1 MTSHTTMLAAPHSSR
16 TQTAARQAALFFFVA
31 GVLALLGS
39 FAMPAVQAQ
48 RYSFIALGLLDV
60 AIALVLYLLPWSR
73 WSPRSLLAL
82 IPLAFVVIGLFYH
95 SGATPPTIY
104 PVFFILLFIWV
115 GLSLPPWSA
124 LTLAPLTA
132 AAYVLPMLWSGPY
145 TAAIGS
151 AIVAVPICTLIG
163 EVIGQVMNRLRIVQ
177 EALEQQVAE
186 QTAELRTANTELQ
199 RELAEREQ
207 IEALLATERAS
218 LARQVAEQ
226 TADLSA
232 ANAELARAARLKDEF
247 LASMSHELRT
257 PLNAI
262 LGMSQALQEQI
273 YGGLTSKQ
281 VGALQTIVESGE
293 HLLGL
298 INDIL
303 DLAKIGAG
311 KMELAFE
318 PVEAV
323 TLAQAS
329 LRLIQPNAQAKRLQ
343 LVTCFDSTV
352 QLLQADA
359 RSLKQILVNL
369 LSNAVKFTP
378 AGGRVGLE
386 IVGDAAEGRIY
397 FTVWDSGIG
406 IAEEDLAHI
415 FQPFVQIDARLA
427 REYVGTGL
435 GLALASRLVDLH
447 GGSIAVTSTPS
458 KGSRFTVTLP
468 WRQSAEAATAQQEGA
483 ALAKAAGDMPTN
495 QARRERVLVAEDNP
509 ANLMAVADYL
519 MAKGYQVVV
528 AHDGAEAVA
537 RARETHPDLMLM
549 DIQMPGM
556 DGLEATRQIR
566 ADTTL
571 AAIPI
576 IALTALAMPGDR
588 ERCIAAGVDVYLTKP
603 VPLPELVTTIETCC
617 ETAYAPH

>member
-1 MTSHTTMLAAPHSSR
+1 M
-16 TQTAARQAALFFFVA
+16 
-31 GVLALLGS
+31 
-39 FAMPAVQAQ
+39 
-48 RYSFIALGLLDV
+48 
-60 AIALVLYLLPWSR
+60 
-73 WSPRSLLAL
+73 
-82 IPLAFVVIGLFYH
+82 
-95 SGATPPTIY
+95 
-104 PVFFILLFIWV
+104 
-115 GLSLPPWSA
+115 
-124 LTLAPLTA
+124 LAPLTA
-132 AAYVLPMLWSGPY
+132 TAYVLPMLWSGPY
-145 TAAIGS
+145 TTAIGS

-163 EVIGQVMNRLRIVQ
+163 EVIGQVMNRLRSVQ

-186 QTAELRTANTELQ
+186 RTAELRAANTELQ

-207 IEALLATERAS
+207 IEALLAAERAS

-281 VGALQTIVESGE
+281 VGALQAIVESGE

-318 PVEAV
+318 PIETV

-329 LRLIQPNAQAKRLQ
+329 LRLIQPNAHAKRLQ
-343 LVTCFDSTV
+343 LVTCFDSSV
-352 QLLQADA
+352 QLLLADA

-386 IVGDAAEGRIY
+386 IAGDAAEGRVS

-415 FQPFVQIDARLA
+415 FQPFVQIDGRLA

-435 GLALASRLVDLH
+435 GLALVSRLVDLH

-458 KGSRFTVTLP
+458 QGSRFTVTLP

-483 ALAKAAGDMPTN
+483 ALAKAAGDMPAN

-519 MAKGYQVVV
+519 TAKGYRVVV

-537 RARETHPDLMLM
+537 RARETRPDVMLM

-556 DGLEATRQIR
+556 DGLEATRQMR
-566 ADTTL
+566 ADATL

-603 VPLPELVTTIETCC
+603 VPLPELVATIETCC
-617 ETAYAPH
+617 ASALPHISRSGYSVDSRQSAVTS